1 MVRYEVPASA
11 ETAKAT
17 GGAISF
23 YGGKTIHTFVNSQLY
38 NPDWSAAT
46 VEYVVISGGGG
57 GGSQGGGGG
66 AGAYKK
72 GTTPIGAHPVSTTIQ
87 IGAGGDG
94 GLDP

>member
-1 MVRYEVPASA
+1 MLQLQIGQQTTVNMLCI
-11 ETAKAT
+11 
-17 GGAISF
+17 GG
-23 YGGKTIHTFVNSQLY
+23 
-38 NPDWSAAT
+38 
-46 VEYVVISGGGG
+46 GGGG

-94 GLDP
+94 GFGS